1 MKLLYVEVQVHRSTV
16 SEVHHKL
23 SSEALVIVDSPVETR
38 KQVDLTLFAVV
49 TPLNEGMNNNSL
61 LAKLISAIEPKSS
74 PTDNESSTD
83 TQKRADTSDQ
93 NSDTP
98 APKRAKLG
106 NITNKNLETELELEK
121 LK

>member
-98 APKRAKLG
+98 APKRAKLA